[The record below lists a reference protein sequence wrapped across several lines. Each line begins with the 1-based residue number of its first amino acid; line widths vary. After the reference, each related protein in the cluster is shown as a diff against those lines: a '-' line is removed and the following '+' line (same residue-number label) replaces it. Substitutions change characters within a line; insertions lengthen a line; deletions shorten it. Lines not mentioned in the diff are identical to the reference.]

1 MEQHSI
7 PQNVT
12 AYQFRLVG
20 DMTLK
25 QFLELA
31 AGGGLAF
38 LITRFTILPVFFR
51 WPLAGIFAFLGIA
64 LAFLPIEERPLDQ
77 WLRNFVKSIYSPT
90 QFLWK
95 KTGVLPGFFTFVP
108 GKEPALAPKA
118 PPKNQQQLRS
128 FVRSFQASPPSPLDE
143 QELTKLKRINQLLG
157 ASQPAPNFPFSPQ
170 PSLNILPG
178 VKTRPLRTQSQ
189 IKKEEKVVFRQP
201 PPGQAPKPA
210 PLKKAAPLPS
220 LPQAPVKQTPVSPG
234 PKVEIIPPYRPP
246 LRVTSLYPGPL
257 PKVSKNRVAP
267 LFDKDL
273 PLPTAPES
281 PNLIT
286 GMVVTYDG
294 RLIPGAIIET
304 CNNQGQTVRALKT
317 NKLGQFF
324 IATPLLNG
332 QYELKAEH
340 PKESFDIISL
350 KVEGKIIP
358 PIKIRAKKKAQE
370 TGSQEVIR
378 PIG

>member
-1 MEQHSI
+1 
-7 PQNVT
+7 
-12 AYQFRLVG
+12 
-20 DMTLK
+20 MTLK

-31 AGGGLAF
+31 GGAGLAF
-38 LITRFTILPVFFR
+38 LITRFTLLPVFLR

-77 WLRNFVKSIYSPT
+77 WLKNFVKSIYVPT

-95 KTGVLPGFFTFVP
+95 KTGNLPDFFTFVP
-108 GKEPALAPKA
+108 GKRPALAPKT
-118 PPKNQQQLRS
+118 PSRDQQQLRS
-128 FVRSFQASPPSPLDE
+128 FARSFQAAPPSPLDE
-143 QELTKLKRINQLLG
+143 QELTSLKRISQLLG
-157 ASQPAPNFPFSPQ
+157 TGLTTANSPFSPQ

-178 VKTRPLRTQSQ
+178 IKTRPLRTQAQ
-189 IKKEEKVVFRQP
+189 IKKEGGVIFRQ
-201 PPGQAPKPA
+201 
-210 PLKKAAPLPS
+210 PLKKAAPLPPR
-220 LPQAPVKQTPVSPG
+220 PQAPVEPAAISSG
-234 PKVEIIPPYRPP
+234 PKVEIVPPYRPP

-257 PKVSKNRVAP
+257 PKISKNRVAP

-286 GMVVTYDG
+286 GLVTAHEG
-294 RLIPGAIIET
+294 QLISGAIVEV

-317 NKLGQFF
+317 NQLGQFF

-340 PKESFDIISL
+340 PEESFDIISL

-370 TGSQEVIR
+370 AGSQEVNR